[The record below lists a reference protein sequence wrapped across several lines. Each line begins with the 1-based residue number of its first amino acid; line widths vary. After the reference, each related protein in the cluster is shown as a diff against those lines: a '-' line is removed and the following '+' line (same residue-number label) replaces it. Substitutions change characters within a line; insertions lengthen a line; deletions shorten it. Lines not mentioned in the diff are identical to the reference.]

1 MAVAE
6 LGPVPAGLSAFP
18 TGLLFGLA
26 LAMPVGPIGLLCIR
40 RSLEDGFATGFATG
54 LGAAVAD
61 AGYGAIAAFGLTA
74 VSAFLLA
81 WQGPLGL
88 AGGALLLWLGL
99 ASWWRSPATEAAA
112 AAVAPGPLAALAQT
126 VLLTAGNP
134 QTVLTFAALVGGL
147 GVGAG
152 AGEAGWEAAAAL
164 VLGVFLGS
172 AAWWLVL
179 AGGVAGVLRGRLGR
193 ARILWINR
201 GAGLVIA
208 GFGLLAIARGIGLF

>member
-6 LGPVPAGLSAFP
+6 LGLSAFP

-40 RSLEDGFATGFATG
+40 RSLDDGFAVGFATG
-54 LGAAVAD
+54 LGAAIAD
-61 AGYGAIAAFGLTA
+61 AGYGAVAAFGLTA
-74 VSAFLLA
+74 VSAFLLS
-81 WQGPLGL
+81 WQSVLGL

-99 ASWWRSPATEAAA
+99 ASWRHTPATEAADGA
-112 AAVAPGPLAALAQT
+112 AAPRPLVALAQT
-126 VLLTAGNP
+126 ALLTAGNP
-134 QTVLTFAALVGGL
+134 QTILTFVALIGGI
-147 GVGAG
+147 GIGIG
-152 AGEAGWEAAAAL
+152 AGEAEWGRAAVL

-172 AAWWLVL
+172 AVWWLVL

-193 ARILWINR
+193 ARIRWINR

-208 GFGLLAIARGIGLF
+208 GFGLLAIARGLGVL

>member
-1 MAVAE
+1 MTAAD
-6 LGPVPAGLSAFP
+6 LGLAPFP

-40 RSLEDGFATGFATG
+40 RSLEDGFAVGFATG

-81 WQGPLGL
+81 WQSVLGL

-99 ASWWRSPATEAAA
+99 SSWLHRPAETAASGTAHRPA
-112 AAVAPGPLAALAQT
+112 AALAQT
-126 VLLTAGNP
+126 AVLTAGNP

-147 GVGAG
+147 GLGVGAEG
-152 AGEAGWEAAAAL
+152 ADWGRPAAL
-164 VLGVFLGS
+164 IVGVFLGS
-172 AAWWLVL
+172 AGWWLVL
-179 AGGVAGVLRGRLGR
+179 AGGVAGLLRGRLGR
-193 ARILWINR
+193 TRILWINR
-201 GAGLVIA
+201 LAGLVII
-208 GFGLLAIARGIGLF
+208 GFGVAAIARGLGAI